1 MGNRQSCR
9 CGHHNPIGVRRGIH
23 SRDHSRGLRIASAGT
38 HRSCARFG
46 AHADAMRGIDRD
58 SADGLARFACSYR
71 PVRKH
76 HQGFIAAFGDC
87 CDRAYT
93 DNARDQRYK
102 LQFLR
107 MLFTTRR
114 AVSLYDATDNV
125 REQVFR
131 EEAQLRRVIDKAL
144 SGNNSVTNKIL
155 YYVCINYKYFSTISF
170 MVSIVFTLSALSRKI
185 FDSCRHLSRLHRLQT
200 DLLYSILLI
209 CHPFC
214 NLRF

>member
-1 MGNRQSCR
+1 
-9 CGHHNPIGVRRGIH
+9 
-23 SRDHSRGLRIASAGT
+23 
-38 HRSCARFG
+38 
-46 AHADAMRGIDRD
+46 MRGIDRD
-58 SADGLARFACSYR
+58 SADDLARFALSYR

-87 CDRAYT
+87 GDRAYT

-144 SGNNSVTNKIL
+144 SDNNSVINKIL
-155 YYVCINYKYFSTISF
+155 YYVC
-170 MVSIVFTLSALSRKI
+170 
-185 FDSCRHLSRLHRLQT
+185 FDT
-200 DLLYSILLI
+200 W
-209 CHPFC
+209 
-214 NLRF
+214 